1 MRRFISVAAIAI
13 AALALSSA
21 ALNAGAVKKIVPPPV
36 AAPASHVG
44 AAPWI
49 LMACPALIV
58 ASGVVANFKDNR
70 QLTYWE
76 AVTCGLLYWFPFVVP
91 VQTVA
96 RKPHR

>member
-1 MRRFISVAAIAI
+1 MRRFAILAAGLIAV
-13 AALALSSA
+13 LALSPTS
-21 ALNAGAVKKIVPPPV
+21 LNAGVKKSIPPPV
-36 AAPASHVG
+36 PATVGHVG
-44 AAPWI
+44 ATPWI

-76 AVTCGLLYWFPFVVP
+76 AVTCGLLYWFPFLVP

-96 RKPHR
+96 TKPRH

>member
-1 MRRFISVAAIAI
+1 MRQFTIFAAGLIAL
-13 AALALSSA
+13 LALSATS
-21 ALNAGAVKKIVPPPV
+21 LNAGIKKVVPPPV